1 MQKRRV
7 ALLVVLAYVLG
18 VASPYVCYW
27 GFNRFVRPVL
37 GGHDEVVRLSSP
49 DGVLDAVVM
58 RVNPG
63 AFSSFLYNLYLVP
76 KGANRIEGGEDPILC
91 TSEGD
96 APTIRWEKPHFLDV
110 DIGNSHVTFFAN
122 LWYSNKVN
130 DYYVELNLS
139 TANGKHYLQD
149 NGRLRFE

>member
-7 ALLVVLAYVLG
+7 ALLAVLAYVLG
-18 VASPYVCYW
+18 VASPYVGYW
-27 GFNRFVRPVL
+27 GFNRFVHSVF
-37 GGHDEVVRLSSP
+37 GHDEVLRLSSP

-76 KGANRIEGGEDPILC
+76 KGTKRIEGVEDPILC

-96 APTIRWEKPHFLDV
+96 APTIRWERSHFLNV
-110 DIGNSHVTFFAN
+110 DIVNSHVTFFAN

-130 DYYVELNLS
+130 DYYVELNFS
-139 TANGKHYLQD
+139 TESGKHYLQD
-149 NGRLRFE
+149 NGRLRSE

>member
-7 ALLVVLAYVLG
+7 ALLAVLAYVLG
-18 VASPYVCYW
+18 VVSPYVGYW
-27 GFNRFVRPVL
+27 GFNRFVRSVF
-37 GGHDEVVRLSSP
+37 GHDEVLRLSSP

-76 KGANRIEGGEDPILC
+76 KGTKRIEGVEDPILC

-96 APTIRWEKPHFLDV
+96 APTIRWERSHFLNV

-130 DYYVELNLS
+130 DYYVELNFS
-139 TANGKHYLQD
+139 TESGKHYLQD
-149 NGRLRFE
+149 NGRLRSE